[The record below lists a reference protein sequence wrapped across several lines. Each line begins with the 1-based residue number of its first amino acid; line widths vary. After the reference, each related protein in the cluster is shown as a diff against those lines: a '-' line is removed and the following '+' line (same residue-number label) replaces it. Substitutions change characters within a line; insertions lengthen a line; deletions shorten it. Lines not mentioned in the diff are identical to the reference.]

1 VFVVVSVAAFEEQNT
16 FLNLGSDH
24 FSLFFSSPLGPT
36 RVLIHILLNYVDHNK
51 CGVQNQIVFTP
62 TEAGKVRERKREDR
76 EKGRGEGDE
85 MGKMMLV
92 KKKSEGL

>member
-1 VFVVVSVAAFEEQNT
+1 
-16 FLNLGSDH
+16 
-24 FSLFFSSPLGPT
+24 
-36 RVLIHILLNYVDHNK
+36 LLNYVDHNK